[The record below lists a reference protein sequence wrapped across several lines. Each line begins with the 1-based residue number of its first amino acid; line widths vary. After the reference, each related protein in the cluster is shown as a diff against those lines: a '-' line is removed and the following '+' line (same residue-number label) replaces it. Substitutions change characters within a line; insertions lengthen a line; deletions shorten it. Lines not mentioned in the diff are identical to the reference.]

1 MKLINTKINGPKIV
15 KTKIFTD
22 KRGFL
27 KETFRQN
34 ILNNKEFLFDV
45 M

>member
-1 MKLINTKINGPKIV
+1 MKLLKTKIKGPCLI

-27 KETFRQN
+27 KETFR
-34 ILNNKEFLFDV
+34 NNLIKGINFPL